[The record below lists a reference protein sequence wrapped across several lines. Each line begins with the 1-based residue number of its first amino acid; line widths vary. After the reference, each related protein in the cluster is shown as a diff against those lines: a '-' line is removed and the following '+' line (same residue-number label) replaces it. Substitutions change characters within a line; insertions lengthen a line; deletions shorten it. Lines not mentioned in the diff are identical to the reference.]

1 LQKEVILVL
10 GAGSFGTCLAEHLS
24 RKGLSILIWDIEQKV
39 CNDINNNKENNRYFP
54 DIKLNQNIRAE
65 HDLSKINFDP
75 IDFIVNAIPTQYTRS
90 VYKKLESSLH
100 RDTIIINASK
110 GIENGTLA
118 LPQEIIKAEFGE
130 NIYLNS
136 CVLSGPSFAVEVLNM
151 QPTAVSIAGLQKNSL
166 LKAQKLFHTPYFRAY
181 SNNDPKGLELCG
193 ALKNVIAIAV
203 GALGGLGYQ
212 QNTKAALI
220 TRGLNEISRFGEK
233 LGAKKSTFLSLGG
246 MGDLVLTCSS
256 DKSRNY
262 RIGYYMGKGL
272 QLTEAI
278 SKTGTTA
285 EGITTA
291 ISAYELAKKHNID
304 APICSEVYKVL
315 HKNKPIK
322 KAFEDILNREMK
334 SEF

>member
-1 LQKEVILVL
+1 MQKEIILVL

-24 RKGLSILIWDIEQKV
+24 RKGFPILIWDIEEKV
-39 CNDINNNKENNRYFP
+39 CSDININRENNRYFP
-54 DIKLNQNIRAE
+54 EAKINENIRAE
-65 HDLSKINFDP
+65 SDLSKINFDS
-75 IDFIVNAIPTQYTRS
+75 IKYIVNAIPTQYTRS
-90 VYKKLESSLH
+90 VYKKLISKLH
-100 RDTIIINASK
+100 CDTIIINASK
-110 GIENGTLA
+110 GIENDSLS
-118 LPQEIIKAEFGE
+118 LPQEIIKDEFGE
-130 NIYLNS
+130 DIYLNS
-136 CVLSGPSFAVEVLNM
+136 CVLSGPSFAIEVLNM
-151 QPTAVSIAGLQKNSL
+151 QPTAVSIAGLRKETL
-166 LKAQKLFHTPYFRAY
+166 LKSQELFHTPYFRAY

-203 GALGGLGYQ
+203 GALAGLGYQ

-220 TRGLNEISRFGEK
+220 TRGLAEISRFGEK
-233 LGAKKSTFLSLGG
+233 LGANKSTFLSLGG

-272 QLTEAI
+272 KLSDAI

-291 ISAYELAKKHNID
+291 ISAYQLAKKHDIE
-304 APICSEVYKVL
+304 APICTEVYKVL
-315 HKNKPIK
+315 HEKKPIK
-322 KAFEDILNREMK
+322 KAFQDILNRDMK